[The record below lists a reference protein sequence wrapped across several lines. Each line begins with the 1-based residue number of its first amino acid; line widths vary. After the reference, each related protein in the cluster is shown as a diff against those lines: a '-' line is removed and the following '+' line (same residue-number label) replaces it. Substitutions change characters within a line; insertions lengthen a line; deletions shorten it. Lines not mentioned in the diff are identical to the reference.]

1 METIA
6 YKRNGYMF
14 VKKNMGLDSEI
25 ADAMEKDI
33 NETLQLNGELNSD
46 GSVKHDT
53 TSRLVASRKR
63 IYDSA
68 ASQLERWDKK
78 KLLTSAYLK
87 EKMINCISNL
97 MMDK

>member
-1 METIA
+1 M
-6 YKRNGYMF
+6 YDGVGNG
-14 VKKNMGLDSEI
+14 VRKTVRDDWRSRSGLD
-25 ADAMEKDI
+25 MEKDI

-68 ASQLERWDKK
+68 ASQLAILPR
-78 KLLTSAYLK
+78 
-87 EKMINCISNL
+87 
-97 MMDK
+97 

>member
-1 METIA
+1 
-6 YKRNGYMF
+6 
-14 VKKNMGLDSEI
+14 
-25 ADAMEKDI
+25 MEKDI

-68 ASQLERWDKK
+68 ASQLAILPR
-78 KLLTSAYLK
+78 
-87 EKMINCISNL
+87 
-97 MMDK
+97 